1 MSDITEYQ
9 QVAAIVCMDVD
20 ILAKVTDNS
29 EWTAEE
35 LKTFIIRLK
44 KNKDLLISDDAHRK
58 MRYNAISQMFATAN
72 KNDSKN

>member
-9 QVAAIVCMDVD
+9 EVAAIVCMDID
-20 ILAKVTDNS
+20 ILAKVADNG

-44 KNKDLLISDDAHRK
+44 KNKDQLISDDTHRK
-58 MRYNAISQMFATAN
+58 MRYNATSQVFNIA
-72 KNDSKN
+72 SKK